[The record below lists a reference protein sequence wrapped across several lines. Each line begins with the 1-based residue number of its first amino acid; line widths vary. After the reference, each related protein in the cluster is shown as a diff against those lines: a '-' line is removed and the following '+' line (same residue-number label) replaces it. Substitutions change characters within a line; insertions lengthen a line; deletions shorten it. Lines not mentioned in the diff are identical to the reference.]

1 MLRSKDPRYF
11 LVREDILPEAI
22 LKTAKAKELL
32 RKGQAITVNDAV
44 EKVGLS
50 RSAFYKYKDG
60 VYPFYQWSRGKIVT
74 LSLLLEHRAGVLSN
88 ILNNI
93 AHVHGNVLT
102 INQNVPQEGVANVA
116 VSIETTE
123 LVGDLEE
130 LVTRLQKL
138 DGVQRVDVVGQS

>member
-1 MLRSKDPRYF
+1 MRSKDPRFF

-22 LKTAKAKELL
+22 LKTAQAKELL
-32 RKGQAITVNDAV
+32 RKGHAITVNDAV

-74 LSLLLEHRAGVLSN
+74 LSLMLEHRAGVLSN

-93 AHVHGNVLT
+93 AHVRGNVIT
-102 INQNVPQEGVANVA
+102 INQNVPQEGVANVTI
-116 VSIETTE
+116 SIETAD
-123 LVGDLEE
+123 LIGDLEE
-130 LVTRLQKL
+130 LVTRLQGL
-138 DGVQRVDVVGQS
+138 DGVRKVELVGQS